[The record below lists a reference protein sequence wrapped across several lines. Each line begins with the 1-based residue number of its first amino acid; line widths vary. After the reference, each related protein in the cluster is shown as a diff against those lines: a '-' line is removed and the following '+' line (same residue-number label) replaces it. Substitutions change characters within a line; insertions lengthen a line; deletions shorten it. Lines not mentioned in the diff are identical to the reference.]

1 MCVICYCKMTPSH
14 LSHTY
19 TRDMGHTSVCAQL
32 CECCPRWGTVNQCC
46 SVCCRDLAARNCLV
60 GNGYL
65 VKVADFG
72 LSRFVEN
79 DVYDARSG
87 TKFPIKWTA
96 PEALAYNQFSIKS
109 DIWGESSGKRTH
121 LLYACVCVRA
131 GLAEGAKSKYI
142 HTFAALVIVCV
153 ACAAFGILLWE
164 LATQGMSP
172 YPGVELA
179 AVYELLEKGYRL
191 ECPEGCPSNIYD
203 MMKRCE
209 SYIRTLLSQP
219 EGRGREGRG
228 VGAMWLSDLNM
239 LLSVVM

>member
-1 MCVICYCKMTPSH
+1 M
-14 LSHTY
+14 
-19 TRDMGHTSVCAQL
+19 
-32 CECCPRWGTVNQCC
+32 NQCR

-109 DIWGESSGKRTH
+109 DIWGESSGVRMYTH
-121 LLYACVCVRA
+121 MHVHAFVWA
-131 GLAEGAKSKYI
+131 WQKGAKSKYI
-142 HTFAALVIVCV
+142 HTFAALAIVCV

-191 ECPEGCPSNIYD
+191 ECPEGCPRNIFD

-209 SYIRTLLSQP
+209 LYVPVLSQP
-219 EGRGREGRG
+219 EGRGG
-228 VGAMWLSDLNM
+228 VLVQCGSVIWTCYYLSGH
-239 LLSVVM
+239 VMVM

>member
-1 MCVICYCKMTPSH
+1 MCV
-14 LSHTY
+14 L
-19 TRDMGHTSVCAQL
+19 L
-32 CECCPRWGTVNQCC
+32 C
-46 SVCCRDLAARNCLV
+46 VCCRDLAARNCLV

-109 DIWGESSGKRTH
+109 DIWGESSDVCVCMCVCMCMH
-121 LLYACVCVRA
+121 AACVTE
-131 GLAEGAKSKYI
+131 EGSECI
-142 HTFAALVIVCV
+142 HSACHAFV
-153 ACAAFGILLWE
+153 CAAFGILLWE

-209 SYIRTLLSQP
+209 
-219 EGRGREGRG
+219 
-228 VGAMWLSDLNM
+228 
-239 LLSVVM
+239 